1 MVIRLLL
8 HHGYKLCNNHCLF
21 NFCALQ
27 MGGRP
32 NVFPH
37 ELLNLRLVLS
47 QLDAWK
53 DEKDILGNDS
63 TTTCN

>member
-47 QLDAWK
+47 QLDA
-53 DEKDILGNDS
+53 
-63 TTTCN
+63 